1 MSNSGILIADAGS
14 TKIDWCLVS
23 IDGNESARFE
33 TRGVNAAISTADKMT
48 TLFLSAKEYLSDA
61 PEPYK
66 IFYYGAG
73 CATPEICNRVA
84 ACLLE
89 VWPDTDCEV
98 STDMLG
104 AARALLHDNPG
115 IACILG
121 TGSNSCLYDGKDI
134 RANVPPLGFILGDE
148 GSGAILG
155 RRLIGDIYKGIA
167 PDNLR
172 RELNDAFGI
181 PLSEIIRRVYRE
193 PDANRFLASFVPF
206 IKENI
211 SNPHIVMMVS
221 DEFDRFFMR
230 NVALYEDARNLPVNF
245 TGSVAYN
252 FQELLRESAARNGFK
267 IGIIERLPM
276 TGLISYHTQQYTSI
290 N

>member
-14 TKIDWCLVS
+14 TKIDWCLVGP
-23 IDGNESARFE
+23 DGNESARFE
-33 TRGVNAAISTADKMT
+33 TQGINAAISTADKMT
-48 TLFLSAKEYLSDA
+48 TIFLSAKEYLSDS
-61 PEPYK
+61 PEPSK

-73 CATPEICNRVA
+73 CATPDICNRVA
-84 ACLLE
+84 GCLLE
-89 VWPDTDCEV
+89 VWQDADCHV
-98 STDMLG
+98 ATDMLG
-104 AARALLHDNPG
+104 AARALLGDKKG

-134 RANVPPLGFILGDE
+134 IANIPPLGFILGDE
-148 GSGAILG
+148 GSGAVLG

-206 IKENI
+206 IKDNI
-211 SNPHIVMMVS
+211 SNPHIIMMVS
-221 DEFDRFFMR
+221 EEFNRFFMR
-230 NVALYEDARNLPVNF
+230 NVALYEDARILPVNF
-245 TGSVAYN
+245 IGSVAYN
-252 FQELLRESAARNGFK
+252 FQDLLKDSAARNGFNV
-267 IGIIERLPM
+267 GVIERMPM
-276 TGLISYHTQQYTSI
+276 AGLIAYHTQSSSLT

>member
-33 TRGVNAAISTADKMT
+33 TRGVNAAISAADKMT
-48 TLFLSAKEYLSDA
+48 TLFLSAKEYLSDS
-61 PEPYK
+61 PDPSK

-73 CATPEICNRVA
+73 CATPDICNRVA
-84 ACLLE
+84 GCLLE
-89 VWPDTDCEV
+89 VWQDADCHV
-98 STDMLG
+98 ATDMLG
-104 AARALLHDNPG
+104 AARALLGNKPG

-121 TGSNSCLYDGKDI
+121 TGSNSCLYDGRDI
-134 RANVPPLGFILGDE
+134 IANVPPLGFILGDE
-148 GSGAILG
+148 GSGAVLG
-155 RRLIGDIYKGIA
+155 RRLISDIYKGVA
-167 PDNLR
+167 SDNLR

-206 IKENI
+206 IKDNV
-211 SNPHIVMMVS
+211 SNPHIIKMVS
-221 DEFDRFFMR
+221 EEFDRFFMR
-230 NVALYEDARNLPVNF
+230 NVALYDNAGNLPVNF
-245 TGSVAYN
+245 IGSVAYN
-252 FQELLRESAARNGFK
+252 FQELLRESAARNGFNV
-267 IGIIERLPM
+267 GTIERMPM
-276 TGLISYHTQQYTSI
+276 SGLIAYHTQQSTSI

>member
-14 TKIDWCLVS
+14 TKIDWCLVGP
-23 IDGNESARFE
+23 DGNESARFE
-33 TRGVNAAISTADKMT
+33 TRGINAAISTADKMT
-48 TLFLSAKEYLSDA
+48 TIFLSAKEYLSDS
-61 PEPYK
+61 PEPSK

-73 CATPEICNRVA
+73 CATPDICNRVA
-84 ACLLE
+84 GCLLE
-89 VWPDTDCEV
+89 VWQDADCHV
-98 STDMLG
+98 ATDMLG
-104 AARALLHDNPG
+104 AARALLGDKKG

-134 RANVPPLGFILGDE
+134 IANIPPLGFILGDE
-148 GSGAILG
+148 GSGAVLG

-206 IKENI
+206 IKDNI
-211 SNPHIVMMVS
+211 SNPHIIMMVS
-221 DEFDRFFMR
+221 EEFNRFFMR
-230 NVALYEDARNLPVNF
+230 NVALYEDARILPVNF
-245 TGSVAYN
+245 IGSVAYN
-252 FQELLRESAARNGFK
+252 FQDLLKDSAARNGFNV
-267 IGIIERLPM
+267 GIIERMPM
-276 TGLISYHTQQYTSI
+276 AGLIAYHTQSSSLT

>member
-14 TKIDWCLVS
+14 TKIDWCLVGP
-23 IDGNESARFE
+23 DGNESARFE
-33 TRGVNAAISTADKMT
+33 TRGINAAISTADKMT
-48 TLFLSAKEYLSDA
+48 TIFLSAKEYLGDSL
-61 PEPYK
+61 EPYE

-73 CATPEICNRVA
+73 CATPEISHRVA
-84 ACLLE
+84 ACLRE
-89 VWPDTDCEV
+89 VWREADCRV

-104 AARALLHDNPG
+104 AARALLGDKKG

-134 RANVPPLGFILGDE
+134 IANVPPLGFILGDE
-148 GSGAILG
+148 GSGAVLG

-172 RELNDAFGI
+172 RELNDAIGI

-206 IKENI
+206 IKDNI
-211 SNPHIVMMVS
+211 SNPHIIMMVS
-221 DEFDRFFMR
+221 EEFDRFFMR
-230 NVALYEDARNLPVNF
+230 NVALYEDARILPVNF
-245 TGSVAYN
+245 IGSVAYN
-252 FQELLRESAARNGFK
+252 FQDLLKDSAARNGFNV
-267 IGIIERLPM
+267 GIIERMPM
-276 TGLISYHTQQYTSI
+276 AGLISYHTQSSK
-290 N
+290 